1 MTHHSRKL
9 SRTTAHTRLLQSI
22 GDFKATGCHQVS
34 VHLSGMQDGTEC
46 LIGSQK
52 GKSML
57 VYGPARLCVFVP
69 LCELLGVL
77 R

>member
-1 MTHHSRKL
+1 MTHDSRKL
-9 SRTTAHTRLLQSI
+9 SRTTAHTSLLQSI
-22 GDFKATGCHQVS
+22 SDFKASGSHQVS
-34 VHLSGMQDGTEC
+34 VHLSSMQDSTEC
-46 LIGSQK
+46 LIASQN

-57 VYGPARLCVFVP
+57 VYGPARLCVSVP